1 MSADADVVVIGGG
14 IAGLVVAH
22 QVARAGRSVVLCE
35 ASGALGGLLQRGT
48 VGGVAIDL
56 GAESFATRTDAVARL
71 VADAGLDLELVS
83 PEPAGAWLAVATG
96 DGPMRARLPRR
107 TVLGIPADPLAPDVV
122 AILGETAARRAAAEP
137 TGAIPTAD
145 GTAASASLHALVAE
159 RLGPLVA
166 DRLVEPL
173 CRSVYSRPATEVT
186 LEAVHPALWRAF
198 RQHGSLLQAA
208 DAVAT
213 AARAGAA
220 VGGID
225 GGMWRLPVALADAA
239 ARHGADLR
247 TGTAVTALTADAA
260 GVTVH
265 TAAGPIRARDVVV
278 ATGPAATDRLLAALP
293 NAAAVPAV
301 ADPPSPARD
310 AATGDVHL
318 VAAAI
323 THPGLDADPVGSG
336 VIVDPALA
344 TAAKALTHVTAKWGW
359 ARRAAGAAGIHLVR
373 LSARDGAAARLRTSD
388 DIARELRLLTGV
400 AVTARDIA
408 DVVVQRWTDAVDIAP
423 AGSAAARLARA
434 SARGGIHL
442 TGAAVAGTG
451 LASVIPHARDLAAQL
466 TADAPAVPRPLASDR
481 STA

>member
-1 MSADADVVVIGGG
+1 MSADAGVVVVGGG

-22 QVARAGRSVVLCE
+22 EVARAGRSVVLCE

-122 AILGETAARRAAAEP
+122 AILGETAARRAADEP

-145 GTAASASLHALVAE
+145 GTAAPASLHALVAE

-213 AARAGAA
+213 TARAGAA

-247 TGTAVTALTADAA
+247 TDTAVTALTADAA

-265 TAAGPIRARDVVV
+265 TAAGAIRARDVVV

-293 NAAAVPAV
+293 N
-301 ADPPSPARD
+301 
-310 AATGDVHL
+310 
-318 VAAAI
+318 
-323 THPGLDADPVGSG
+323 
-336 VIVDPALA
+336 
-344 TAAKALTHVTAKWGW
+344 
-359 ARRAAGAAGIHLVR
+359 
-373 LSARDGAAARLRTSD
+373 
-388 DIARELRLLTGV
+388 
-400 AVTARDIA
+400 
-408 DVVVQRWTDAVDIAP
+408 
-423 AGSAAARLARA
+423 
-434 SARGGIHL
+434 
-442 TGAAVAGTG
+442 
-451 LASVIPHARDLAAQL
+451 
-466 TADAPAVPRPLASDR
+466 
-481 STA
+481 

>member
-225 GGMWRLPVALADAA
+225 GGMWRLPVTLADAA

-247 TGTAVTALTADAA
+247 TDTAVTALTADAA

-265 TAAGPIRARDVVV
+265 TAAGAIRARDVVV

-301 ADPPSPARD
+301 TDLPSPARD

-373 LSARDGAAARLRTSD
+373 LSSRDGAAARLRTSD

-451 LASVIPHARDLAAQL
+451 LASVIPHARDLAARL
-466 TADAPAVPRPLASDR
+466 TANAPAVPRPLASDR

>member
-1 MSADADVVVIGGG
+1 MSDDADVVVSGGG

-22 QVARAGRSVVLCE
+22 EVARAGRSVILCE
-35 ASGALGGLLQRGT
+35 ASAALGGLLQRGT

-83 PEPAGAWLAVATG
+83 PEPAGAWLAVATSY
-96 DGPMRARLPRR
+96 GPMRARLPRR

-122 AILGETAARRAAAEP
+122 AILGETAARRAADEP
-137 TGAIPTAD
+137 TGAIPTVD
-145 GTAASASLHALVAE
+145 GTAAPASLHALVAE

-213 AARAGAA
+213 TARAGAA

-239 ARHGADLR
+239 ARRGADLR
-247 TGTAVTALTADAA
+247 TDTAVTALTADAA

-301 ADPPSPARD
+301 ADPPSRARD
-310 AATGDVHL
+310 AATGDVNL

-466 TADAPAVPRPLASDR
+466 TAAPAFPRPLASDR

>member
-247 TGTAVTALTADAA
+247 TDTAVTALTADAA

-265 TAAGPIRARDVVV
+265 TAAGAIRARDVVV

-301 ADPPSPARD
+301 TDLPSPARD

-373 LSARDGAAARLRTSD
+373 LSSRDGAAARLRTSD

-466 TADAPAVPRPLASDR
+466 TAAAFPRTLASDR

>member
-1 MSADADVVVIGGG
+1 MSADAGVVVVGGG

-35 ASGALGGLLQRGT
+35 ASAALGGLLQRGT

-247 TGTAVTALTADAA
+247 TDTAVTALTADAA

-265 TAAGPIRARDVVV
+265 TAAGAIRARDVVV

-301 ADPPSPARD
+301 TDLPSPARD

-373 LSARDGAAARLRTSD
+373 LSSRDGAAARLRTSD

-466 TADAPAVPRPLASDR
+466 TAAAFPRTLASDR

>member
-1 MSADADVVVIGGG
+1 MSDDTDVVVVGGG

-22 QVARAGRSVVLCE
+22 EVARAGRSVVLCE

-122 AILGETAARRAAAEP
+122 AILGETAARRAADEP
-137 TGAIPTAD
+137 TGVIPTAD

-159 RLGPLVA
+159 RLGPIVA

-247 TGTAVTALTADAA
+247 TDTAVTALTADAA

-265 TAAGPIRARDVVV
+265 TAAGAIRARDVVV
-278 ATGPAATDRLLAALP
+278 ATGPAATDRLLAAPDLP
-293 NAAAVPAV
+293 SAANLSRTTPGP
-301 ADPPSPARD
+301 DRD

-323 THPGLDADPVGSG
+323 THPGFGADPVGSG

-388 DIARELRLLTGV
+388 DVARELRLLTGV

-466 TADAPAVPRPLASDR
+466 TAAPAFPRPLASDR